1 MDVIIYCFVHVFN
14 ITHMTNQFNVS
25 ASTIRKYVDIVY
37 DILIDK
43 NKLFNKYINILSC
56 QYLRDI
62 VTYLKNLINI
72 LNICETINCH
82 NLLMNILSN
91 KIIFVV
97 GQFFNKKN
105 AYRRDN

>member
-1 MDVIIYCFVHVFN
+1 VDVIIYCFVHVFN

-25 ASTIRKYVDIVY
+25 ASTIRKYADIVY
-37 DILIDK
+37 DMSIDK
-43 NKLFNKYINILSC
+43 NKLFNKLFNILSC

-62 VTYLKNLINI
+62 ITYLKNLINI

-91 KIIFVV
+91 KVIFVV